1 MSMSVADFKIW
12 MIRNGYKQHEV
23 AKALGITSETIT
35 NYNNN
40 GRYPV
45 MFQLAV
51 ERLSSLDKTT
61 HLKGLEK

>member
-1 MSMSVADFKIW
+1 MNMSVADFKIW

-45 MFQLAV
+45 IFQLA
-51 ERLSSLDKTT
+51 
-61 HLKGLEK
+61 LKGLEK

>member
-1 MSMSVADFKIW
+1 MGMSVADFKIW
-12 MIRNGYKQHEV
+12 MIRNGYKQREV

-45 MFQLAV
+45 VFQLA
-51 ERLSSLDKTT
+51 
-61 HLKGLEK
+61 LKGLEK